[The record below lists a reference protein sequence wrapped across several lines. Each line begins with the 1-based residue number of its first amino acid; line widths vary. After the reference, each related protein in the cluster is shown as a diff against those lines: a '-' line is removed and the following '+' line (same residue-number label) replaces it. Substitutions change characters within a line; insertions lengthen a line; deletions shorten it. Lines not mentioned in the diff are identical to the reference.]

1 MRVERMSDR
10 DLEALARARP
20 GGSATA
26 ATRSPNSRTRRS
38 HRTHRTRVTG
48 RGLHIVEVAVVV
60 AVVVT
65 LVVVAAQPSS
75 PTVPV
80 VGDSIMFYAG
90 RDISAALG
98 GYRVD
103 VHAGIGKRIDQML
116 PTVQDVT

>member
-1 MRVERMSDR
+1 MGLYTTET
-10 DLEALARARP
+10 EGHP
-20 GGSATA
+20 
-26 ATRSPNSRTRRS
+26 
-38 HRTHRTRVTG
+38 HRTRVTR

-75 PTVPV
+75 PTIPV

-98 GYRVD
+98 TGYDVD

-116 PTVQDVT
+116 PTVRDSTRDSPWAVVVDLGTNDALQAKTH